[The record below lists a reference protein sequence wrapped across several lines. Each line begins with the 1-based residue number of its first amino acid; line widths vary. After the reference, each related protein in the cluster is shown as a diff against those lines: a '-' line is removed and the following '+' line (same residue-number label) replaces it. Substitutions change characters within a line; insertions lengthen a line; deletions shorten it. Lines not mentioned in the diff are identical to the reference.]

1 MDKEKSSQMFITL
14 IYSLQMQ
21 AMMNMG
27 KLKNPVTDK
36 IEKDLEAAR
45 VSIDMIEMIKDKT
58 INNLSDDENKII
70 THILSDLQL
79 NFVEESSKQEN
90 KETK

>member
-45 VSIDMIEMIKDKT
+45 VSVDMIEMIKDKT